1 VCVFRESFVKQC
13 GLNYISACS
22 QSCQYGKHCFILSV
36 SDYMNDAPVAWL
48 TYYDCG
54 LDRTGKYLTPLTGL
68 LSSWSPE
75 NKIVTECLVK
85 YEFLCSKL
93 PFVYYAEQNKS
104 WRNPLIASPLCSE
117 VLITSCLKAD
127 AALYLGK
134 LNNSCVKDKV

>member
-1 VCVFRESFVKQC
+1 MWIELYLCMQSIMSIWKTLFYFVSFWLDEWC
-13 GLNYISACS
+13 TC
-22 QSCQYGKHCFILSV
+22 C
-36 SDYMNDAPVAWL
+36 WL

-54 LDRTGKYLTPLTGL
+54 LDRAGKYLTPLTGL
-68 LSSWSPE
+68 LLSQSPE

-117 VLITSCLKAD
+117 VLITSCLKAE
-127 AALYLGK
+127 AVLYLGK
-134 LNNSCVKDKV
+134 LNSSCVKDKV